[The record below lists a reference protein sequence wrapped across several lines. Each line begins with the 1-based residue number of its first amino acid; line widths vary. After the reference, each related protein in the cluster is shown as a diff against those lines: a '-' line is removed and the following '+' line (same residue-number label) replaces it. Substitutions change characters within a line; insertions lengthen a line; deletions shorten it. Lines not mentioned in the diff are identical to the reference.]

1 MLFHPHQ
8 NALVTYIRHLI
19 CGINS
24 IVASISFSWS
34 KLELKSNV
42 WSFFFHSIRYFYKP
56 LNGSPTSSVLRRI
69 FSAIVCFTI
78 IAFWH
83 GLHDSIIV
91 WVTMNILL
99 TYCDRIVA
107 IVFKS
112 NDAFRMKALIGSP
125 LLALAYISNIFFL
138 SNYEIGWLFISKI
151 ILCFPW
157 PLLTVLFIFYCG
169 CFICDQLNC
178 KMAK

>member
-56 LNGSPTSSVLRRI
+56 LNGSPTSSVLRRML
-69 FSAIVCFTI
+69 SAIACFTI

-91 WVTMNILL
+91 WVMMNILL
-99 TYCDRIVA
+99 IYCDRIIA
-107 IVFKS
+107 IFFKY
-112 NDAFRMKALIGSP
+112 NDAYHVKALIESP

-138 SNYEIGWLFISKI
+138 SNYEIGWLFILKI
-151 ILCFPW
+151 LLGFPF
-157 PLLTVLFIFYCG
+157 PLLAVLFIFFCSCYVCNR
-169 CFICDQLNC
+169 INC
-178 KMAK
+178 KITK